1 VKWKDKIHYKGWKQK
16 ILTMQIPHLMKKLYH
31 IRKASALFLSFVFV
45 SGISLQETVA
55 QAMAIGHISAE
66 VVESVSA
73 SSNMLM
79 NFNLGNAGDGD
90 HFLQMSIS
98 RMNTRRIDM
107 GEIALNS
114 GQNIAC
120 NVMFKAA
127 TLSDEKGN
135 QFVIEPTTSIS
146 GQQDTNR
153 ADGSQNLHLTGK
165 AMLDQNQANGLYQG
179 SYTMIF
185 AYN

>member
-1 VKWKDKIHYKGWKQK
+1 
-16 ILTMQIPHLMKKLYH
+16 MKKLGQ
-31 IRKASALFLSFVFV
+31 IQRATALFLSIVLIFGMNV
-45 SGISLQETVA
+45 QEAVA
-55 QAMAIGHISAE
+55 QTIAIGHISAE

-73 SSNMLM
+73 SSRILST
-79 NFNLGNAGDGD
+79 FNLDNINNRDLS
-90 HFLQMSIS
+90 LQMSS
-98 RMNTRRIDM
+98 SKMNTRRVDM

-120 NVMFKAA
+120 NVMFKTA

-135 QFVIEPTTSIS
+135 QFVIEPTTSLS
-146 GQQDTNR
+146 GRQDTNR

-165 AMLDQNQANGLYQG
+165 VMLDQDQANGLYHG
-179 SYTMIF
+179 SYTMVF